1 MPFGYIGQNQTK
13 QKVKNSGV
21 LSSFEVSHLVKQGHI
36 GDGLEFISEQ
46 TASNSAIEFTLSGYD
61 VYMIQVENGV
71 PTTQTEFGIR
81 LKPEG
86 GSYATSSYEFA
97 NQRLFANGTFE
108 ARKSTGQA
116 SIRLGGDVETSDEFF
131 STIYI
136 FNANNTSHYTTITH
150 TSVFGATS
158 GGGQFGQENGG
169 GIYKQTNNASTVKI
183 GEQTTV
189 GVITSGTAR
198 LYGIKQWA
206 L

>member
-1 MPFGYIGQNQTK
+1 MPFGYIGQNQPN

-21 LSSFEVSHLVKQGHI
+21 MTSFEVSHLEKLGHI
-36 GDGLEFISEQ
+36 GDGFEFINEQ

-81 LKPEG
+81 FKPEG
-86 GSYATSSYEFA
+86 GSYASSNYNFA

-108 ARKSTGQA
+108 ERKSTSQA
-116 SIRLGGDVETSDEFF
+116 SIRLGGDVETGDEFF

-136 FNANNTSHYTTITH
+136 YNANNTSHYTTITH
-150 TSVFGATS
+150 TSLFGATS
-158 GGGQFGQENGG
+158 GGGEFGQENGG
-169 GIYKQTNNASTVKI
+169 GVYTQTDNASTIKI

-198 LYGIKQWA
+198 LYGMKQ
-206 L
+206 